1 MLRPQDT
8 STRETKR
15 LDGIWSFATDAAG
28 TGRAQGWWRRSLP
41 DARRMPVPSS
51 FNDVLVDAAL
61 HDHVGD
67 VWYQR
72 HFFVPRGWAAGQ
84 RIVLRFDAATHR
96 ATVWVGDERVMGHEG
111 GYTPFEADITALVV
125 PGQQARV
132 TIVVNNELTWESIPP
147 GVVEVLPNG
156 SRRQRQYHDFFNYAG
171 LHRSV
176 WLYTTPPAHIADV
189 TVVTDLEPGIGVVRY
204 AVDVVDGG
212 AAAVQVRLL
221 DAEGTAVAIGAEAVG
236 ALRVPEP
243 ELWRPG
249 HGYLHDLEIALVEDG
264 AVVDRYTLPVGIR
277 TVAVEGTQFL
287 INGEPF
293 YFRGFGKHED
303 LNVHGRGH
311 SDAAMVHDFSLLTWI
326 GANSFRTSHYPYA
339 EEVLEQADRQGIV
352 VIDETAAVGLNLGVG
367 GGMFLGGPRTTY
379 GADTIS
385 DATQA
390 VHRRA
395 IEELIARDKNHP
407 CVVLWSLANEPE
419 SHTEA
424 ARTYFE
430 PLFSA
435 AREADRSRP
444 VGFVNMMFAGP
455 DACTVTEL
463 ADVVMINRYYG
474 WYIEPGDL
482 DAAERGLE
490 AELQAWDA
498 RHGKPIIVT
507 EYGADTMSGLHATES
522 SVWSEEYQ
530 VALLETYHRVFDRT
544 EAVVGEQVWNFADFA
559 TGPSF
564 MRVDGNK
571 KGVFT
576 RDRRPKM
583 SAHDLRRRWL
593 RAVSPGPS
601 NA

>member
-8 STRETKR
+8 PTRETKR
-15 LDGIWSFATDAAG
+15 LDGIWSFTTDAAG
-28 TGRAQGWWRRSLP
+28 AGRVEGWWRTTLP
-41 DARRMPVPSS
+41 GAQRMPVPSS
-51 FNDVLVDAAL
+51 FNDVLVDPRV

-72 HFFVPRGWAAGQ
+72 TVFIPRGWAGQ
-84 RIVLRFDAATHR
+84 RVVLRFDAATHR
-96 ATVWVGDERVMGHEG
+96 ATAWIGDTYVGEHEG
-111 GYTPFEADITALVV
+111 GYTPFEVDVTEFVV
-125 PGQQARV
+125 PGEESRLTV
-132 TIVVNNELTWESIPP
+132 VVNNELTWESIPP
-147 GVVEVLPNG
+147 GIVEVLPDG
-156 SRRQRQYHDFFNYAG
+156 TRRQRQYHDFFNYAG

-176 WLYTTPPAHIADV
+176 WLYTTPHSHIAGLTVLTDIEERAGV
-189 TVVTDLEPGIGVVRY
+189 IHYTVVVTDL
-204 AVDVVDGG
+204 G
-212 AAAVQVRLL
+212 AATVRARLR
-221 DAEGTAVAIGAEAVG
+221 DAEGAEVAAAFGAEG
-236 ALRVPEP
+236 DIRVTAP
-243 ELWRPG
+243 ELWGPG
-249 HGYLHDLEIALVEDG
+249 RGYLYDLEVELVDG
-264 AVVDRYTLPVGIR
+264 DVLIDRYTLPLGIR
-277 TVAVEGTQFL
+277 TVRVEGTRFL

-293 YFRGFGKHED
+293 NFRGFGKHED

-311 SDAAMVHDFSLLTWI
+311 DDAAMLHDFALLAWI

-379 GADTIS
+379 SDETIS
-385 DATQA
+385 AATQL

-395 IEELIARDKNHP
+395 IEELIERDKNHP

-419 SHTEA
+419 SHTHA
-424 ARTYFE
+424 GRTYFE
-430 PLFSA
+430 PLFAA
-435 AREADRSRP
+435 ARKADPSRP
-444 VGFVNMMFAGP
+444 VGFVNMMFALP
-455 DACTVTEL
+455 DTCTVTEL

-474 WYIEPGDL
+474 WYVEPGDL

-490 AELQAWDA
+490 AELQAWA
-498 RHGKPIIVT
+498 ITHSKPIIVT
-507 EYGADTMSGLHATES
+507 EYGADTMSGLHTTDAS
-522 SVWSEEYQ
+522 IWSEEYQ

-544 EAVVGEQVWNFADFA
+544 EAVIGEHVWNFADFA

-583 SAHDLRRRWL
+583 AAHDLRRRWL
-593 RAVSPGPS
+593 GAT
-601 NA
+601 

>member
-8 STRETKR
+8 PTRETKR
-15 LDGIWSFATDAAG
+15 LDGIWSFTTDAAG
-28 TGRAQGWWRRSLP
+28 AGRVEGWWRTTLP
-41 DARRMPVPSS
+41 GAQRMPVPSS
-51 FNDVLVDAAL
+51 FNDVLVDPRV

-72 HFFVPRGWAAGQ
+72 TVFIPRGWAGQ
-84 RIVLRFDAATHR
+84 RVVLRFDAATHR
-96 ATVWVGDERVMGHEG
+96 ATAWIGDTRVGEHEG
-111 GYTPFEADITALVV
+111 GYTPFEVDVTEFVV
-125 PGQQARV
+125 PGEESRL
-132 TIVVNNELTWESIPP
+132 TVVVSNELTWESIPP
-147 GVVEVLPNG
+147 GIVEVLPDG
-156 SRRQRQYHDFFNYAG
+156 TRRQRQYHDFFNYAG

-176 WLYTTPPAHIADV
+176 WLYTTPHSHIAGLTVLTDIEERAGV
-189 TVVTDLEPGIGVVRY
+189 IHYTVVVTDL
-204 AVDVVDGG
+204 G
-212 AAAVQVRLL
+212 AATVRARLR
-221 DAEGTAVAIGAEAVG
+221 DAEGAEVAAAFGAEG
-236 ALRVPEP
+236 DIRVTAP
-243 ELWRPG
+243 ELWGPG
-249 HGYLHDLEIALVEDG
+249 RGYLYDLEVELVDG
-264 AVVDRYTLPVGIR
+264 HVLIDRYTLPLGIR
-277 TVAVEGTQFL
+277 TVRVEGTRFL

-293 YFRGFGKHED
+293 NFRGFGKHED

-311 SDAAMVHDFSLLTWI
+311 DDAAMLHDFALLAWI

-379 GADTIS
+379 SDETIS
-385 DATQA
+385 AATQL

-395 IEELIARDKNHP
+395 IEELIERDKNHP

-419 SHTEA
+419 SHTDA
-424 ARTYFE
+424 GRTYFE
-430 PLFSA
+430 PLFAA
-435 AREADRSRP
+435 ARKADPSRP
-444 VGFVNMMFAGP
+444 VGFVNMMFALP
-455 DACTVTEL
+455 DTCTVTEL

-474 WYIEPGDL
+474 WYVEPGDL

-490 AELQAWDA
+490 AELQAWA
-498 RHGKPIIVT
+498 TTHGKPIIVT
-507 EYGADTMSGLHATES
+507 EYGADTMSGLHTTDAS
-522 SVWSEEYQ
+522 IWSEEYQ

-544 EAVVGEQVWNFADFA
+544 EAVIGEHVWNFADFA

-583 SAHDLRRRWL
+583 AAHDLRRRWL
-593 RAVSPGPS
+593 GAT
-601 NA
+601 

>member
-8 STRETKR
+8 PTRETKR
-15 LDGIWSFATDAAG
+15 LDGIWSFTTDNAG
-28 TGRAQGWWRRSLP
+28 AGRVEGWWRTTLP
-41 DARRMPVPSS
+41 GAQRMPVPSS
-51 FNDVLVDAAL
+51 FNDVLVDPRV

-72 HFFVPRGWAAGQ
+72 TVFIPRGWAGQ
-84 RIVLRFDAATHR
+84 RVVLRFDAATHR
-96 ATVWVGDERVMGHEG
+96 ATAWIGDTCVGEHEG
-111 GYTPFEADITALVV
+111 GYTPFEVDVTEFVV
-125 PGQQARV
+125 PGEESRLTV
-132 TIVVNNELTWESIPP
+132 VVNNELTWESIPP
-147 GVVEVLPNG
+147 GIVEVLPDG
-156 SRRQRQYHDFFNYAG
+156 TRRQRQYHDFFNYAG

-176 WLYTTPPAHIADV
+176 WLYTTPHSHIAGLTVLTDIEERAGV
-189 TVVTDLEPGIGVVRY
+189 IHYTVVVTDL
-204 AVDVVDGG
+204 G
-212 AAAVQVRLL
+212 AATVRARLR
-221 DAEGTAVAIGAEAVG
+221 DAEGAEVAAAFGAEG
-236 ALRVPEP
+236 DIRVTAP
-243 ELWRPG
+243 ELWGPG
-249 HGYLHDLEIALVEDG
+249 RGYLYDLEVELVDG
-264 AVVDRYTLPVGIR
+264 DVLIDRYTLPLGIR
-277 TVAVEGTQFL
+277 TVRVEGTRFL

-293 YFRGFGKHED
+293 NFRGFGKHED

-311 SDAAMVHDFSLLTWI
+311 DDAAMLHDFALLAWI

-379 GADTIS
+379 SDETIS
-385 DATQA
+385 AATQL

-395 IEELIARDKNHP
+395 IEELIERDKNHP

-419 SHTEA
+419 SHTDA
-424 ARTYFE
+424 GRTYFE
-430 PLFSA
+430 PLFAA
-435 AREADRSRP
+435 ARKADPSRP
-444 VGFVNMMFAGP
+444 VGFVNMMFALP
-455 DACTVTEL
+455 DTCTVTEL

-474 WYIEPGDL
+474 WYVEPGDL

-490 AELQAWDA
+490 AELQAWA
-498 RHGKPIIVT
+498 TTHSKPIIVT
-507 EYGADTMSGLHATES
+507 EYGADTMSGLHTTDAS
-522 SVWSEEYQ
+522 IWSEEYQ

-544 EAVVGEQVWNFADFA
+544 EAVIGEHVWNFADFA

-583 SAHDLRRRWL
+583 AAHDLRRRWL
-593 RAVSPGPS
+593 GAT
-601 NA
+601 

>member
-8 STRETKR
+8 GTRETKR
-15 LDGIWSFATDAAG
+15 LDGIWGFATDTAG
-28 TGRAQGWWRRSLP
+28 AGRTQAWWEGALP

-51 FNDVLVDAAL
+51 FNDVPADPQVR
-61 HDHVGD
+61 DHVGD

-72 HFFVPRGWAAGQ
+72 QVFVPRGWAGQ

-96 ATVWVGDERVMGHEG
+96 ATAWIGDTLVGEHEG
-111 GYTPFEADITALVV
+111 GYTPFEVDVTDAVT
-125 PGQQARV
+125 PGEECRLTV
-132 TIVVNNELTWESIPP
+132 VVNNELTWESIPP
-147 GVVEVLPNG
+147 GIVEVLADG
-156 SRRQRQYHDFFNYAG
+156 TRRQRQYHDFFNYAG
-171 LHRSV
+171 LQRSV
-176 WLYTTPPAHIADV
+176 WLYTTPRAHIADLS
-189 TVVTDLEPGIGVVRY
+189 VVTDIDEGTGVVRF
-204 AVDVVDGG
+204 A
-212 AAAVQVRLL
+212 VRLAASGSGGVRVRL
-221 DAEGTAVAIGAEAVG
+221 RDAEGTEVAAAEGSEG
-236 ALRVPEP
+236 ALRVAQA
-243 ELWRPG
+243 ELWGPG
-249 HGYLHDLEIALVEDG
+249 RGYLYDLEVDLVDEG
-264 AVVDRYTLPVGIR
+264 VVVDRYTLPVGIR
-277 TVAVEGTQFL
+277 TVRVDGREFL
-287 INGEPF
+287 INGQPF

-311 SDAAMVHDFSLLTWI
+311 DDAAMLHDFSLLSWI

-339 EEVLEQADRQGIV
+339 EEVLEEADRRGIV

-379 GADTIS
+379 SEDTIS
-385 DATQA
+385 AATQL

-395 IEELIARDKNHP
+395 IEDLIARDKNHP

-424 ARTYFE
+424 GRAYFE
-430 PLFSA
+430 PLFAA
-435 AREADRSRP
+435 ARAADPSRP
-444 VGFVNMMFAGP
+444 VGFVNMMFALP
-455 DACTVTEL
+455 DTCTVTEL

-474 WYIEPGDL
+474 WYVEPGDL
-482 DAAERGLE
+482 VAAERGLE
-490 AELQAWDA
+490 AELQAWA
-498 RHGKPIIVT
+498 AAHCKPIIVT
-507 EYGADTMSGLHATES
+507 EYGADTMSGLHTTDG

-544 EAVVGEQVWNFADFA
+544 DAVVGEHVWNFADFA

-583 SAHDLRRRWL
+583 AAHDLRRRWL
-593 RAVSPGPS
+593 GAT
-601 NA
+601 